1 MKNTHQIKGDLNP
14 SKVKGDQ
21 NQATKQFNNPLL
33 LESKQDEILNRFRSK
48 LEDIDKDI
56 HKLIS
61 ELYIPETNNKI
72 N

>member
-1 MKNTHQIKGDLNP
+1 MKNTYQIKGGLNLP
-14 SKVKGDQ
+14 KVEGDQ
-21 NQATKQFNNPLL
+21 NQATKQFNNLLL
-33 LESKQDEILNRFRSK
+33 LESKQDEILNRFRAK